1 MECRMRNLPKDLTD
15 RGLRRELQPWIRALN
30 ITDWTCE
37 KPRGKGYGTVTFLRP
52 ADGEKFL
59 RQHSEEILPGLFTR
73 NGQQRSRSR
82 LTILGTHVYCS
93 QGQKVPD
100 VYLLKSLADI
110 AEDRKLQEDKKL
122 EEQAEPEKHNAVL
135 FELLGLSCGHY
146 EYPQDHA
153 TYLPDL
159 QWSRNEIV
167 KGVIKFAKH
176 MIIVTFHYGD
186 LGQIRLEI
194 PYRTIHEAVVSTR
207 PPSFVLTL
215 WETPR
220 IFRETNQDMVELMR
234 TTGLSNQYISS
245 AQRTRLPEMP
255 HYNGGHGEILGQ
267 TLVYSFE
274 VSPKEFHHKTEQ
286 LKDKQVLTLS
296 WHNFPAIPRAYR
308 PMYAATGLKAFKAA
322 LASLPLTIPFD
333 VRFQFQA
340 LVQNGYL
347 LPQTVEELL
356 RHLQKLSVPS
366 RGAYSKS
373 RSPCP
378 ISANAIKK
386 LFLQIPF
393 PGPGADASKFS
404 LRELWSCIEA
414 NEKEVRQGL
423 LSELSSERAR
433 QNLVMVYKVQ
443 VTPTR
448 IFLQGPEAEAK
459 NRILR
464 KFPNH
469 TQYLARVQFCEEDG
483 QDLYFNSKVSL
494 SQIWSR
500 FKTVL
505 LKGIPIAGRHYDFL
519 GFSHSS
525 LRAHA
530 AWFMAPFVDDNGRL
544 QTHFQVISS
553 LGQFSHITSPARC
566 AARIG
571 QAFSETPFSISLKEL
586 GAKVEPIADVEL
598 KDGTGTRVFSD
609 GVGTISR
616 DLMEEIQ
623 WALPHKKSPPTCIQI
638 RWAGA
643 KGMLALDDTLE
654 GMVMRIRPS
663 MVKFESPDQ
672 ENLEICD
679 VANKPIPLVLNRQMI
694 KVLEDMGCSEDWFFK
709 VQSREVNRLRMI
721 TSTVDNTVVFLKRQ
735 KVADQIR
742 FSQLIRRL
750 DKLGID
756 YKRDRFLCSV
766 VETVVLRELRL
777 LKHKARIPVEKGVTL
792 FGIMDEYGFLE
803 EDEIFLTFDGLPG
816 THYRDLDNCQVLVTR
831 SPALHPG
838 DIQIRRAVVPP
849 NGHPLQ
855 SLSNCVVFS
864 QKGERDLPSQLS
876 GGDLDGDIYNIIW
889 DDLAVSSCKREFA
902 PADYPRVP
910 PLDIGREV
918 TQEDITGFFVDFM
931 ATDQL
936 GLIAIKHL
944 ILADQKAAGTVAEEC
959 RKLAELHSTA
969 VDYSKTGIRVGE
981 GELQRLGKT
990 RYRPDFLAPAP
1001 PAELKDRNE
1010 IVFDAP
1016 IIPAINDDEDDNMG
1030 PQHHFYRSDKIL
1042 GKLYRAIDEQRI
1054 WKQDI
1059 KRPNNRFGGSL
1070 WDELL
1075 LYVDEECEELGGID
1089 WESALQ
1095 EARGIR
1101 EAYEEAIWGATVDYS
1116 EHVSV
1121 PISEVEVFT
1130 GCIFSKSGTQTRR
1143 QRDKSTRLKDEFD
1156 RIAKWTES
1164 LIRKQKIESRV
1175 DDDADD
1181 DDDGHTEAGASGLEL
1196 SVACL
1201 QAGCDSSLDFKG
1213 SRTSEVFQSFKVIA
1227 ASCALRELDFAI
1239 KRQEIAAGASV
1250 MGGGYVGVNGRY

>member
-1 MECRMRNLPKDLTD
+1 MRNLPKDLTD
-15 RGLRRELQPWIRALN
+15 NGLRIQLQPLIRDLK
-30 ITDWTCE
+30 IRDWTWACQ
-37 KPRGKGYGTVTFLRP
+37 KPRGKGYGTVTFLRH

-59 RQHSEEILPGLFTR
+59 RQHSEISLPGFTR

-82 LTILGTHVYCS
+82 LTILGTYVYCS
-93 QGQKVPD
+93 QSQKVPD
-100 VYLLKSLADI
+100 TFLLKSLADN
-110 AEDRKLQEDKKL
+110 AEDRKLQD
-122 EEQAEPEKHNAVL
+122 QAEPEKHKAVF

-146 EYPQDHA
+146 EYPQGQP
-153 TYLPDL
+153 TYLPDI
-159 QWSRNEIV
+159 QWSPNEILR
-167 KGVIKFAKH
+167 GAIKFAKH
-176 MIIVTFHYGD
+176 MIIVTFHYAD
-186 LGQIRLEI
+186 QGQIRLEI
-194 PYRTIHEAVVSTR
+194 PYRSTHEIVVSTR

-215 WETPR
+215 WEAPR
-220 IFRETNQDMVELMR
+220 IFQERNQDVVSFMSAMSV
-234 TTGLSNQYISS
+234 SNHHISS
-245 AQRTRLPEMP
+245 AQRTRLPEIP
-255 HYNGGHGEILGQ
+255 HYNSGHGEILGQ

-274 VSPKEFHHKTEQ
+274 VSPREFHNKTEQ
-286 LKDKQVLTLS
+286 LKAKQVLTLAY
-296 WHNFPAIPRAYR
+296 HNFSAIPWGYQ
-308 PMYAATGLKAFKAA
+308 PMYAATGLQEFKRA
-322 LASLPLTIPFD
+322 LASLPPTIPFD
-333 VRFQFQA
+333 VSFQFQA

-347 LPQTVEELL
+347 LPQTVEQLL
-356 RHLQKLSVPS
+356 RHLMKLSAPK
-366 RGAYSKS
+366 RGANS
-373 RSPCP
+373 RSLCP
-378 ISANAIKK
+378 ISAMAVKK
-386 LFLQIPF
+386 LFSQISF
-393 PGPGADASKFS
+393 PGPETKASEFS
-404 LRELWSCIEA
+404 WREIWSYIEA
-414 NEKEVRQGL
+414 NEREVRQGL
-423 LSELSSERAR
+423 ISELSSERAR

-448 IFLQGPEAEAK
+448 IILQGPEPEAK

-469 TQYLARVQFCEEDG
+469 TQYFARVQFCEEDG
-483 QDLYFNSKVSL
+483 QDLFFNSKVSL
-494 SQIWSR
+494 EKIWTK

-505 LKGIPIAGRHYDFL
+505 LKGIPIAGRQYDFL

-530 AWFMAPFVDDNGRL
+530 AWFMAPFVDGDGRL
-544 QTHFQVISS
+544 QSYFSVIAN
-553 LGQFSHITSPARC
+553 LGKFAHITSPARC

-586 GAKVEPIADVEL
+586 GVEVEHIDDVEL
-598 KDGTGTRVFSD
+598 KDVTGTRVFSD

-623 WALPHKKSPPTCIQI
+623 WALPHKKTPPTCIQI

-679 VANKPIPLVLNRQMI
+679 VASKPIPLVLNRQMI
-694 KVLEDMGCSEDWFFK
+694 KVLEDMGCSEEWFFK
-709 VQSREVNRLRMI
+709 VQNRELNRLRMI
-721 TSTVDNTVVFLKRQ
+721 TASVDNTVVFLKRQ
-735 KVADQIR
+735 KVADQMR

-750 DKLGID
+750 HKLGID

-792 FGIMDEYGFLE
+792 FGIMDEYRFLE

-816 THYRDLDNCQVLVTR
+816 THYRDLHNRQVLVTR

-849 NGHPLQ
+849 NGHPLL

-910 PLDIGREV
+910 PLDIGRKV
-918 TQEDITGFFVDFM
+918 AREDMTDFFVHFM

-936 GLIAIKHL
+936 GLIAIKHM

-969 VDYSKTGIRVGE
+969 VDYSKTGIPVGE

-990 RYRPDFLAPAP
+990 RYRPDFMAPAP

-1010 IVFDAP
+1010 IFFDAP
-1016 IIPAINDDEDDNMG
+1016 IIAAVNDDEDDNMG
-1030 PQHHFYRSDKIL
+1030 PQYHFYRSDKIL

-1054 WKQDI
+1054 WKEDI
-1059 KRPNNRFGGSL
+1059 RRPNNRFEASL

-1075 LYVDEECEELGGID
+1075 FYVNEECEELGGID
-1089 WESALQ
+1089 WESALE

-1101 EAYEEAIWGATVDYS
+1101 QAYDDAIWGATVDFS
-1116 EHVSV
+1116 EHVSL

-1130 GCIFSKSGTQTRR
+1130 GCIFTKSGTQTRR

-1164 LIRKQKIESRV
+1164 VIRKQKIESRV
-1175 DDDADD
+1175 DDDGDD
-1181 DDDGHTEAGASGLEL
+1181 DDDDEHTEAGVSGLEL

-1201 QAGCDSSLDFKG
+1201 YMGCAPSHGATG
-1213 SRTSEVFQSFKVIA
+1213 SRTGEVFQSFKVIA

-1239 KRQEIAAGASV
+1239 KRQEIAAGAGV

>member
-1 MECRMRNLPKDLTD
+1 MECHMH
-15 RGLRRELQPWIRALN
+15 
-30 ITDWTCE
+30 WTCQ
-37 KPRGKGYGTVTFLRP
+37 KPRNKGYGTVTFLRQ

-59 RQHSEEILPGLFTR
+59 RQHSETSLPGFTR
-73 NGQQRSRSR
+73 KGQQRSRSR

-93 QGQKVPD
+93 QSQKHPD
-100 VYLLKSLADI
+100 PFLLRSLADS
-110 AEDRKLQEDKKL
+110 AEDRKLQD
-122 EEQAEPEKHNAVL
+122 QAEPEKQQNAVL
-135 FELLGLSCGHY
+135 LELLGLSCGHY
-146 EYPQDHA
+146 EYPQGYP
-153 TYLPDL
+153 TYVPDIQWLP
-159 QWSRNEIV
+159 NEIAE
-167 KGVIKFAKH
+167 GVIKFAKH
-176 MIIVTFHYGD
+176 LIIVTFSYAD
-186 LGQIRLEI
+186 LGKIRLEI
-194 PYRTIHEAVVSTR
+194 PYRTTNEIVVSTR
-207 PPSFVLTL
+207 PSSFVLTL
-215 WETPR
+215 WEAPR
-220 IFRETNQDMVELMR
+220 IFQEKDQDIVALMR
-234 TTGLSNQYISS
+234 TTDLSNHNISN
-245 AQRTRLPEMP
+245 AQRTRLPEIP
-255 HYNGGHGEILGQ
+255 HYSGGHGEILGQ

-274 VSPKEFHHKTEQ
+274 VSPKEFHYKTKQ
-286 LKDKQVLTLS
+286 LNDKQVLTLAY
-296 WHNFPAIPRAYR
+296 HNFPAIPRDYR
-308 PMYAATGLKAFKAA
+308 PMDAATGLKEFKKV
-322 LASLPLTIPFD
+322 LTTLPATIPFE
-333 VRFQFQA
+333 VQFQFQV

-347 LPQTVEELL
+347 LPQTVEKLL
-356 RHLQKLSVPS
+356 RCLKKLSVPRPGASS
-366 RGAYSKS
+366 RS

-386 LFLQIPF
+386 LFLDIPF
-393 PGPGADASKFS
+393 PGPGTDASKFNW
-404 LRELWSCIEA
+404 RELWSRIEA
-414 NEKEVRQGL
+414 NEKDVRQGL
-423 LSELSSERAR
+423 VSELSSERAR

-448 IFLQGPEAEAK
+448 ILLQGPEPEAK

-469 TQYLARVQFCEEDG
+469 TQYFARVQFCEEDG
-483 QDLYFNSKVSL
+483 QDLFFNSKVSYD
-494 SQIWSR
+494 QIWSR

-505 LKGIPIAGRHYDFL
+505 LKGIPIAGRQYNFL

-530 AWFMAPFVDDNGRL
+530 AWFMAPFVDEEGRL
-544 QTHFQVISS
+544 QTYIHVISS
-553 LGQFSHITSPARC
+553 LGQFAHITSPARC

-586 GAKVEPIADVEL
+586 GVKVEFIDDVEL
-598 KDGTGTRVFSD
+598 KDETGSRVFSD

-623 WALPHKKSPPTCIQI
+623 SALPHKKSPPTCIQI

-643 KGMLALDDTLE
+643 KGMLALDDALG

-663 MVKFESPDQ
+663 MVKFESQDK

-679 VANKPIPLVLNRQMI
+679 VASKPIPLVLNRQMI
-694 KVLEDMGCSEDWFFK
+694 KVLEDMGCSEEWFFK
-709 VQSREVNRLRMI
+709 VQNRELNRLRMI
-721 TSTVDNTVVFLKRQ
+721 TASVDNTVVFLKRQ

-750 DKLGID
+750 HKLGID
-756 YKRDRFLCSV
+756 YKTDRFLCSV

-777 LKHKARIPVEKGVTL
+777 LKNKARIPVEKGVTL
-792 FGIMDEYGFLE
+792 FGIMDEYRFLE
-803 EDEIFLTFDGLPG
+803 EDEIFLTFDGLSG
-816 THYRDLDNCQVLVTR
+816 THYRDLDNCLVLVTR

-849 NGHPLQ
+849 NGHPLL

-910 PLDIGREV
+910 PLDIRREV
-918 TQEDITGFFVDFM
+918 VREDITEFFVQFM

-944 ILADQKAAGTVAEEC
+944 ILADQKPAGTVDEEC

-969 VDYSKTGIRVGE
+969 VDYSKTGIPVAAV
-981 GELQRLGKT
+981 ELQRLGKT
-990 RYRPDFLAPAP
+990 KYRPDFLSPAP

-1016 IIPAINDDEDDNMG
+1016 IIPATDGDEDDNMG

-1054 WKQDI
+1054 WKEDI
-1059 KRPNNRFGGSL
+1059 RRRNNNNKFGHSL
-1070 WDELL
+1070 WDDLL
-1075 LYVDEECEELGGID
+1075 RYVDEECEELGGID
-1089 WESALQ
+1089 WESAEQ
-1095 EARGIR
+1095 EARGILQ
-1101 EAYEEAIWGATVDYS
+1101 AYEEAIQVATVDYS

-1130 GCIFSKSGTQTRR
+1130 GCIFTKSGTQTRR
-1143 QRDKSTRLKDEFD
+1143 QRDKSIRLKDEFD
-1156 RIAKWTES
+1156 RIAKWIES

-1181 DDDGHTEAGASGLEL
+1181 DDEGQTEYGVSGLEL

-1201 QAGCDSSLDFKG
+1201 HVGCAPNRAVAA
-1213 SRTSEVFQSFKVIA
+1213 SRTREVFQSFKVIA
-1227 ASCALRELDFAI
+1227 ASCVLRELDFAI
-1239 KRQEIAAGASV
+1239 KRQEIAAGASM

>member
-1 MECRMRNLPKDLTD
+1 MECHMRNLPKDLTD
-15 RGLRRELQPWIRALN
+15 NSLSVQLQPLIRDLK
-30 ITDWTCE
+30 ITDWTCQ
-37 KPRGKGYGTVTFLRP
+37 KPRGKSYGNVTFLRY

-59 RQHSEEILPGLFTR
+59 RQHSEIIVPGFTR
-73 NGQQRSRSR
+73 KGQQRSRSR
-82 LTILGTHVYCS
+82 LTILNAHVYCS
-93 QGQKVPD
+93 QSQKPPD
-100 VYLLKSLADI
+100 TFLLRSLADS
-110 AEDRKLQEDKKL
+110 AEDRKLQD
-122 EEQAEPEKHNAVL
+122 QAEPERHKAVL
-135 FELLGLSCGHY
+135 FKLLGLSCGHY
-146 EYPQDHA
+146 EYPQGHA
-153 TYLPDL
+153 TYFPDI
-159 QWSRNEIV
+159 QWSPNEIAD
-167 KGVIKFAKH
+167 GTIKFAKH
-176 MIIVTFHYGD
+176 MIIVTFHYAD

-194 PYRTIHEAVVSTR
+194 PYRTINEIVVSTR

-215 WETPR
+215 WEAPR
-220 IFRETNQDMVELMR
+220 IFQERNQDITALMGSM
-234 TTGLSNQYISS
+234 GLQNHYISS
-245 AQRTRLPEMP
+245 AQRTRLPEIP
-255 HYNGGHGEILGQ
+255 HYNGKHGEILGQ
-267 TLVYSFE
+267 TLVYFFE
-274 VSPKEFHHKTEQ
+274 VSPEEFHYKTER
-286 LKDKQVLTLS
+286 LKDKQVLTLD
-296 WHNFPAIPRAYR
+296 HRNFPAIPLDYR
-308 PMYAATGLKAFKAA
+308 PMYAAAGLEEFKAA
-322 LASLPLTIPFD
+322 LASLPPTIPFD

-347 LPQTVEELL
+347 LPQTVEQLL
-356 RHLQKLSVPS
+356 GILKKVSARR
-366 RGAYSKS
+366 RGASSKP

-386 LFLQIPF
+386 LFSQIPF
-393 PGPGADASKFS
+393 PGLETEASEFI
-404 LRELWSCIEA
+404 LGELWSYIEA
-414 NEKEVRQGL
+414 NENEVRQGL
-423 LSELSSERAR
+423 VSELSSERAR

-448 IFLQGPEAEAK
+448 ILLQGPEPEAK

-469 TQYLARVQFCEEDG
+469 TQYFARVQFCEEDG
-483 QDLYFNSKVSL
+483 QDLFFNSKVSL
-494 SQIWSR
+494 DQIWSR

-505 LKGIPIAGRHYDFL
+505 LKGLAIAGRQYDFL

-530 AWFMAPFVDDNGRL
+530 AWFMAPFVDEDGQL
-544 QTHFQVISS
+544 QSYFTVISR
-553 LGQFSHITSPARC
+553 LGRFTHITSPARC

-571 QAFSETPFSISLKEL
+571 QAFSETPFSIPLKDL
-586 GAKVEPIADVEL
+586 GVKVEFIDDVER
-598 KDGTGTRVFSD
+598 KGETGTRVFSD
-609 GVGTISR
+609 GVGTVSR
-616 DLMEEIQ
+616 DLMKEIQ
-623 WALPHKKSPPTCIQI
+623 RALPQKKTPPTCIQI

-643 KGMLALDDTLE
+643 KGMLALDDALE

-679 VANKPIPLVLNRQMI
+679 IANKPIPLVLNRQMI
-694 KVLEDMGCSEDWFFK
+694 KVLEDMGCSEEWFFK
-709 VQSREVNRLRMI
+709 IQNRELNRLRMI
-721 TSTVDNTVVFLKRQ
+721 TASVDNTVVFLKRQ

-750 DKLGID
+750 HILGID
-756 YKRDRFLCSV
+756 YKRDQFLCSV

-777 LKHKARIPVEKGVTL
+777 LKNKARIPVEKGVTL
-792 FGIMDEYGFLE
+792 FGIVDEYGLLE

-816 THYRDLDNCQVLVTR
+816 THYRDLDNRQVLVTR

-849 NGHPLQ
+849 NGHPLL

-889 DDLAVSSCKREFA
+889 DDFAVSSCKREFA

-910 PLDIGREV
+910 PLDIRRSVVREDM
-918 TQEDITGFFVDFM
+918 TDFFVHFM

-936 GLIAIKHL
+936 GLIAIKHM

-969 VDYSKTGIRVGE
+969 VDYSKTGIPVGE
-981 GELQRLGKT
+981 GEFQKLGNT

-1001 PAELKDRNE
+1001 LAELKDRNE
-1010 IVFDAP
+1010 IIFDAP

-1030 PQHHFYRSDKIL
+1030 PQYHFYKSDKIL

-1054 WKQDI
+1054 WKEDI
-1059 KRPNNRFGGSL
+1059 RRPKNKFGPSL

-1075 LYVDEECEELGGID
+1075 LYVNEECEELGGID

-1101 EAYEEAIWGATVDYS
+1101 HAYDDAIRGATRDYS

-1130 GCIFSKSGTQTRR
+1130 GCIFTKSGTQTRR
-1143 QRDKSTRLKDEFD
+1143 QRDKSIRLKDEFD

-1164 LIRKQKIESRV
+1164 VIRKQKIESRG

-1181 DDDGHTEAGASGLEL
+1181 DDERHTEAGVSDLEL

-1201 QAGCDSSLDFKG
+1201 HVGCAPSRGIAG
-1213 SRTSEVFQSFKVIA
+1213 SRTGEVFQSFKVIA

-1239 KRQEIAAGASV
+1239 KRQEIAAGAGV

>member
-1 MECRMRNLPKDLTD
+1 MECQLRNLPKDLTD
-15 RGLRRELQPWIRALN
+15 HSLRVQLQPLIRALN
-30 ITDWTCE
+30 LTDWTCQ
-37 KPRGKGYGTVTFLRP
+37 KPRGKGYGTVTFLHH

-59 RQHSEEILPGLFTR
+59 RQHSEISLPGFTR

-82 LTILGTHVYCS
+82 LTILGKYVYCS
-93 QGQKVPD
+93 QSNRLPD
-100 VYLLKSLADI
+100 AFLLKSLADS
-110 AEDRKLQEDKKL
+110 AEDRKLQD
-122 EEQAEPEKHNAVL
+122 QAEPERHKAVL

-146 EYPQDHA
+146 EYPQGNP
-153 TYLPDL
+153 TYLPDI
-159 QWSRNEIV
+159 QWSPNEIV
-167 KGVIKFAKH
+167 NGAIKFAKH
-176 MIIVTFHYGD
+176 MIIVTFYYAD

-194 PYRTIHEAVVSTR
+194 PYRTTHEIVVSTS
-207 PPSFVLTL
+207 PPSLVLTL
-215 WETPR
+215 WEAPR
-220 IFRETNQDMVELMR
+220 IFQEDEDIVALMK
-234 TTGLSNQYISS
+234 TTGLSNHYISS
-245 AQRTRLPEMP
+245 AQRTRLPEIP

-274 VSPKEFHHKTEQ
+274 VSPKDFYYKTEQ
-286 LKDKQVLTLS
+286 LNDKQVLTLAY
-296 WHNFPAIPRAYR
+296 HNFPAIPRAYR
-308 PMYAATGLKAFKAA
+308 PMYAAEGLKAFKVALAA
-322 LASLPLTIPFD
+322 LPPTIPFD

-347 LPQTVEELL
+347 LPQTVEQLLRCLKELL
-356 RHLQKLSVPS
+356 VRR
-366 RGAYSKS
+366 RGASSKS

-378 ISANAIKK
+378 ISANAMKK
-386 LFLQIPF
+386 LFSQISF
-393 PGPGADASKFS
+393 PGPGTDASEFS
-404 LRELWSCIEA
+404 WRELWSYIET

-423 LSELSSERAR
+423 VSELSSERAR

-448 IFLQGPEAEAK
+448 ILLQGPEPEAK

-464 KFPNH
+464 KFSNH
-469 TQYLARVQFCEEDG
+469 TQYFARVQFCEEDG
-483 QDLYFNSKVSL
+483 QDLYFNYKVSL
-494 SQIWSR
+494 DQIWSR

-505 LKGIPIAGRHYDFL
+505 LRGIPIAGRHYDFL

-530 AWFMAPFVDDNGRL
+530 AWFMAPFVDDNGHL
-544 QTHFQVISS
+544 QTYFTVISN
-553 LGQFSHITSPARC
+553 LGQFTHITSPARC

-586 GAKVEPIADVEL
+586 GVKVEFIDDVKFESE
-598 KDGTGTRVFSD
+598 TGTRVFSD

-616 DLMEEIQ
+616 DLTEEIQ
-623 WALPHKKSPPTCIQI
+623 WALPHKKTPPTCIQI

-654 GMVMRIRPS
+654 GMVMRIRPES
-663 MVKFESPDQ
+663 MVKFESQDK

-679 VANKPIPLVLNRQMI
+679 TANKPIPLVLNRQMI
-694 KVLEDMGCSEDWFFK
+694 KVLEDMGCAEEWFFK
-709 VQSREVNRLRMI
+709 VQNRELNRLRMI
-721 TSTVDNTVVFLKRQ
+721 TASVDNTVVFLKRQ
-735 KVADQIR
+735 KVAEQIR

-750 DKLGID
+750 RKLGID
-756 YKRDRFLCSV
+756 YKKDRFLCSV

-816 THYRDLDNCQVLVTR
+816 TDYRDLHNHQVLVTR

-849 NGHPLQ
+849 NGHPLL

-889 DDLAVSSCKREFA
+889 DGLAVSSCKREFP

-910 PLDIGREV
+910 PLDIGRKV
-918 TQEDITGFFVDFM
+918 VREDMTDFFVHFM

-936 GLIAIKHL
+936 GLIAIKHM
-944 ILADQKAAGTVAEEC
+944 ILADQKPAGTVAEEC

-969 VDYSKTGIRVGE
+969 VDYSKTGIPVGE

-1001 PAELKDRNE
+1001 PAELKDRTE
-1010 IVFDAP
+1010 IYFDAP
-1016 IIPAINDDEDDNMG
+1016 IIPAVNDDEDDNMG
-1030 PQHHFYRSDKIL
+1030 PQYLYYRSDKIL

-1054 WKQDI
+1054 WKEDI
-1059 KRPNNRFGGSL
+1059 KRPNNRFGPSV

-1075 LYVDEECEELGGID
+1075 LYVNEKCEELGGID

-1101 EAYEEAIWGATVDYS
+1101 QAYDDAIWGATVDYS
-1116 EHVSV
+1116 EHASLR
-1121 PISEVEVFT
+1121 ISEVEVFT
-1130 GCIFSKSGTQTRR
+1130 GCIFTKSGMQTRR

-1164 LIRKQKIESRV
+1164 VIRKQEIESRV
-1175 DDDADD
+1175 DDDADND
-1181 DDDGHTEAGASGLEL
+1181 DEGRTETGVSGLEL

-1201 QAGCDSSLDFKG
+1201 QVGCAPSRVVAG
-1213 SRTSEVFQSFKVIA
+1213 SRNGEVFQSFKVIA
-1227 ASCALRELDFAI
+1227 ASCVLRELDFAI

-1250 MGGGYVGVNGRY
+1250 MGGGYVGVNGRH

>member
-1 MECRMRNLPKDLTD
+1 MECHMRNLPNDLTD
-15 RGLRRELQPWIRALN
+15 HSLRGQLQPLIRALN
-30 ITDWTCE
+30 ISDWTCQ
-37 KPRGKGYGTVTFLRP
+37 KSRGKGYGNVTFLRY

-59 RQHSEEILPGLFTR
+59 RQHSEISLPGLTR

-82 LTILGTHVYCS
+82 LTILGRHVYCS
-93 QGQKVPD
+93 QSNKPPD
-100 VYLLKSLADI
+100 AFLLKSLADF
-110 AEDRKLQEDKKL
+110 AEDRKLQD
-122 EEQAEPEKHNAVL
+122 QAEPERHKAVL
-135 FELLGLSCGHY
+135 FELFGLSCGHY
-146 EYPQDHA
+146 EYPQDHL
-153 TYLPDL
+153 TYLPDI
-159 QWSRNEIV
+159 QWSPNEIV
-167 KGVIKFAKH
+167 NGAIKFAKY
-176 MIIVTFHYGD
+176 MIIATFSYAD
-186 LGQIRLEI
+186 LGRIRLEI
-194 PYRTIHEAVVSTR
+194 PYRTIHEIVVSPR
-207 PPSFVLTL
+207 PTSFVLTL
-215 WETPR
+215 WEAPR
-220 IFRETNQDMVELMR
+220 IFQESNQDVAALMG
-234 TTGLSNQYISS
+234 TMSLSHHYISS
-245 AQRTRLPEMP
+245 VQRARLPEIP
-255 HYNGGHGEILGQ
+255 HYNRGHGEILGQ
-267 TLVYSFE
+267 TLVYSFA
-274 VSPKEFHHKTEQ
+274 VSPEEFHYKTEQ
-286 LKDKQVLTLS
+286 LKDKQVLTLAYHDFS
-296 WHNFPAIPRAYR
+296 AIPLAYR
-308 PMYAATGLKAFKAA
+308 PMDAATGLKEFKGA
-322 LASLPLTIPFD
+322 LASLPPTIPFD

-347 LPQTVEELL
+347 LPQTVEQLL
-356 RHLQKLSVPS
+356 RPLMKLSVPR

-386 LFLQIPF
+386 LFSQIPF
-393 PGPGADASKFS
+393 PGPEIEASEFS
-404 LRELWSCIEA
+404 WRKLWSYIEA

-423 LSELSSERAR
+423 VSELSSERAR

-448 IFLQGPEAEAK
+448 ILLQGPEPETK

-469 TQYLARVQFCEEDG
+469 AQYFARVQFCEEDG
-483 QDLYFNSKVSL
+483 QDLYYNSKVSL
-494 SQIWSR
+494 DQIWSR

-505 LKGIPIAGRHYDFL
+505 LKGIPIAGRQYDFL

-544 QTHFQVISS
+544 QTCIQVISN
-553 LGQFSHITSPARC
+553 LGNFTHITSPARC

-586 GAKVEPIADVEL
+586 GVKIEYTDDV
-598 KDGTGTRVFSD
+598 KFKGKTGTRVFSD

-623 WALPHKKSPPTCIQI
+623 WALPQKKTPPTCIQI

-654 GMVMRIRPS
+654 GMVMRIRPES
-663 MVKFESPDQ
+663 MVKFQSQDK

-679 VANKPIPLVLNRQMI
+679 IANKPIPLVLNRQMI
-694 KVLEDMGCSEDWFFK
+694 KVLEDMGCSEEWFFK
-709 VQSREVNRLRMI
+709 VQNREVNRLRMI
-721 TSTVDNTVVFLKRQ
+721 TASVDNTVVFLKRQ

-750 DKLGID
+750 HKLGID
-756 YKRDRFLCSV
+756 YRKDRFLCSV

-792 FGIMDEYGFLE
+792 FGIMDEYRFLE

-816 THYRDLDNCQVLVTR
+816 TRYRDLDNRQVLVTR

-849 NGHPLQ
+849 NGHPLL

-918 TQEDITGFFVDFM
+918 TREDMTEFFVHFM

-936 GLIAIKHL
+936 GLIAIKHM

-969 VDYSKTGIRVGE
+969 VDYSKTGVPVGE

-1010 IVFDAP
+1010 IFFDAP
-1016 IIPAINDDEDDNMG
+1016 IVTATNDDEDDNMG

-1054 WKQDI
+1054 WKEDI
-1059 KRPNNRFGGSL
+1059 RCPINRFGPSV

-1075 LYVDEECEELGGID
+1075 LYVNEECEELGGVD
-1089 WESALQ
+1089 WESAMQ

-1101 EAYEEAIWGATVDYS
+1101 QAYDDAIREAAVGYS
-1116 EHVSV
+1116 EHASV

-1130 GCIFSKSGTQTRR
+1130 GCIFTKSGTQTRR

-1181 DDDGHTEAGASGLEL
+1181 DDERYTEAGVSGLEL

-1201 QAGCDSSLDFKG
+1201 HVGRASSRAAAG
-1213 SRTSEVFQSFKVIA
+1213 SRTGGDFQSFKVIA

-1239 KRQEIAAGASV
+1239 KRQEIAAGAGV
-1250 MGGGYVGVNGRY
+1250 IGGGYVGVNGRY

>member
-1 MECRMRNLPKDLTD
+1 MECYMRNLPKDLTD
-15 RGLRRELQPWIRALN
+15 HSLRGQLQPLIRGLN
-30 ITDWTCE
+30 ITDWTCQ
-37 KPRGKGYGTVTFLRP
+37 KPRGKSYGTVTFLRH

-59 RQHSEEILPGLFTR
+59 RQHSEISLPGFTR
-73 NGQQRSRSR
+73 NGQPRSRSR
-82 LTILGTHVYCS
+82 LTILSMCVYCS
-93 QGQKVPD
+93 QSKKLPD
-100 VYLLKSLADI
+100 PFLLKSLANS
-110 AEDRKLQEDKKL
+110 AEDRKLQD
-122 EEQAEPEKHNAVL
+122 QAEPERHKAVL
-135 FELLGLSCGHY
+135 FELLSLSCGHY
-146 EYPQDHA
+146 EYPQDDP
-153 TYLPDL
+153 TYLPDI
-159 QWSRNEIV
+159 QWSPNEIV
-167 KGVIKFAKH
+167 NGVIKFAKH
-176 MIIVTFHYGD
+176 MIIVTFHYAD
-186 LGQIRLEI
+186 LGQVRLEI
-194 PYRTIHEAVVSTR
+194 PYRIIHEIVVSTR

-215 WETPR
+215 WEAPR
-220 IFRETNQDMVELMR
+220 IFQERNQEDIIELMR
-234 TTGLSNQYISS
+234 TTGLSNHYISS

-274 VSPKEFHHKTEQ
+274 VSPQEFHYKTEQ
-286 LKDKQVLTLS
+286 LKDKQVLTLVY
-296 WHNFPAIPRAYR
+296 HNFSVIPWVYR
-308 PMYAATGLKAFKAA
+308 PMYTAEGLKAFKAVLAA
-322 LASLPLTIPFD
+322 LPPTIPFE

-347 LPQTVEELL
+347 LPQTVEQLL
-356 RHLQKLSVPS
+356 RHLMKLSVPR
-366 RGAYSKS
+366 RGASSKS

-378 ISANAIKK
+378 ISANAVKK
-386 LFLQIPF
+386 LFSQISF
-393 PGPGADASKFS
+393 PGPGTNASDFS
-404 LRELWSCIEA
+404 WRELWSYIEA
-414 NEKEVRQGL
+414 NEKEVLQGMV
-423 LSELSSERAR
+423 SELSSERAR

-448 IFLQGPEAEAK
+448 ILLQGPEPEAK

-464 KFPNH
+464 KFPKH
-469 TQYLARVQFCEEDG
+469 TQYFARVQFCEEDG
-483 QDLYFNSKVSL
+483 QDLFYNSKVSL
-494 SQIWSR
+494 DQIWSR

-505 LKGIPIAGRHYDFL
+505 LKGIPIAGRQYDFL

-530 AWFMAPFVDDNGRL
+530 AWFMAPFVDDDRGL
-544 QTHFQVISS
+544 QSHITVISNP
-553 LGQFSHITSPARC
+553 GQFGHITSPARC

-571 QAFSETPFSISLKEL
+571 QAFSETPFSIPLKDL
-586 GAKVEPIADVEL
+586 GAKVEFIDDVKFEYE
-598 KDGTGTRVFSD
+598 TGTRVFSD

-616 DLMEEIQ
+616 ELMEEIQ
-623 WALPHKKSPPTCIQI
+623 WALPQRKTPPTCIQI

-654 GMVMRIRPS
+654 GMVMRIRPES
-663 MVKFESPDQ
+663 MVKFESQDKDD
-672 ENLEICD
+672 LEICD

-694 KVLEDMGCSEDWFFK
+694 KVLEDMGCSEEWFFK
-709 VQSREVNRLRMI
+709 VQNREVKRLRMI
-721 TSTVDNTVVFLKRQ
+721 TASVDNTVVFLKQQ

-750 DKLGID
+750 RKLGID
-756 YKRDRFLCSV
+756 YKRDQFLCSV

-816 THYRDLDNCQVLVTR
+816 THYRDLDNRQVLVTR

-849 NGHPLQ
+849 HGHPLL

-889 DDLAVSSCKREFA
+889 DDFAVSSCQREFP

-910 PLDIGREV
+910 PHDIGRKV
-918 TQEDITGFFVDFM
+918 AREDMTDFFVHFM

-944 ILADQKAAGTVAEEC
+944 ILADQKPAGTVAEEC
-959 RKLAELHSTA
+959 RKLAELHSIA
-969 VDYSKTGIRVGE
+969 VDYSKTGIPVGE

-1010 IVFDAP
+1010 IIFDAP
-1016 IIPAINDDEDDNMG
+1016 VIPAVDGDEDDNTG
-1030 PQHHFYRSDKIL
+1030 PQHYFYISEKIL

-1054 WKQDI
+1054 WKEDI
-1059 KRPNNRFGGSL
+1059 RRRNNRFGPSV

-1075 LYVDEECEELGGID
+1075 LYVNEQCEEFGGID
-1089 WESALQ
+1089 WESVMQ

-1101 EAYEEAIWGATVDYS
+1101 QAYDDAIWGATVDYS
-1116 EHVSV
+1116 EHASV

-1130 GCIFSKSGTQTRR
+1130 GCIFNKTGTQTRR
-1143 QRDKSTRLKDEFD
+1143 QRDRSIRLKDEFD

-1164 LIRKQKIESRV
+1164 VIRKQKIESRV

-1181 DDDGHTEAGASGLEL
+1181 DDDGRTEAGVSGLKL

-1201 QAGCDSSLDFKG
+1201 HEGCAPSRGVTG
-1213 SRTSEVFQSFKVIA
+1213 SRTGEVFQSFKVIA
-1227 ASCALRELDFAI
+1227 ASCALRELDLAI

>member
-1 MECRMRNLPKDLTD
+1 MECYMKNLPVDLTD
-15 RGLRRELQPWIRALN
+15 NSLRAQLQPLIRRLN
-30 ITDWTCE
+30 ITDWTCQ
-37 KPRGKGYGTVTFLRP
+37 KPRGKRYGSVTFLHH

-59 RQHSEEILPGLFTR
+59 RQHSEISVPGFTR
-73 NGQQRSRSR
+73 KGQPRSRSR

-93 QGQKVPD
+93 QSKKDPD
-100 VYLLKSLADI
+100 AFLLKSLADS
-110 AEDRKLQEDKKL
+110 AEDRKLQE
-122 EEQAEPEKHNAVL
+122 QVEPERHKAVL
-135 FELLGLSCGHY
+135 FQLLGLSCGHY
-146 EYPQDHA
+146 EYPQDNP
-153 TYLPDL
+153 TYLPDI
-159 QWSRNEIV
+159 QWSPNEIV
-167 KGVIKFAKH
+167 NGVIKFAKH
-176 MIIVTFHYGD
+176 MIIVTFYYAN
-186 LGQIRLEI
+186 LGQFRLEI
-194 PYRTIHEAVVSTR
+194 PYRTIHETVVTTR
-207 PPSFVLTL
+207 PTSFVLTL
-215 WETPR
+215 WEAPR
-220 IFRETNQDMVELMR
+220 IFQESNQDIAELMR
-234 TTGLSNQYISS
+234 TTGLSNRHTPT
-245 AQRTRLPEMP
+245 AQRTRLPEIP

-274 VSPKEFHHKTEQ
+274 VSPQDFHYKTGR
-286 LKDKQVLTLS
+286 LKDKQVLTLDPPDLS
-296 WHNFPAIPRAYR
+296 AIPRAYR
-308 PMYAATGLKAFKAA
+308 PMYAAEGLKAFKVVLAA
-322 LASLPLTIPFD
+322 LPPTIPFE

-347 LPQTVEELL
+347 LPQTVEQLL
-356 RHLQKLSVPS
+356 HHLMKLSVPR
-366 RGAYSKS
+366 RGAPSKS

-378 ISANAIKK
+378 ISANAVKK
-386 LFLQIPF
+386 LFLQISF
-393 PGPGADASKFS
+393 PGPGTNASDFS
-404 LRELWSCIEA
+404 GRKLWSYIEA

-423 LSELSSERAR
+423 VSELSSERAR

-448 IFLQGPEAEAK
+448 ILLQGPEPEAK

-464 KFPNH
+464 KFPKH
-469 TQYLARVQFCEEDG
+469 TQYFARVQFCEEDG
-483 QDLYFNSKVSL
+483 QDLFYNWKVSL
-494 SQIWSR
+494 DQIWSR

-505 LKGIPIAGRHYDFL
+505 LKGIPIAGRQYNFL

-530 AWFMAPFVDDNGRL
+530 AWFMAPFVDDDGSL
-544 QTHFQVISS
+544 QSYMTVISN
-553 LGQFSHITSPARC
+553 LGQFAHITSPARC

-571 QAFSETPFSISLKEL
+571 QAFSETPFSISLKDL
-586 GAKVEPIADVEL
+586 GAKVEFIDDV
-598 KDGTGTRVFSD
+598 KFQDKTGTRIFSD

-623 WALPHKKSPPTCIQI
+623 WALPQKKTPPTCIQI

-654 GMVMRIRPS
+654 GMVMRIRPES
-663 MVKFESPDQ
+663 MVKFESQDKDD
-672 ENLEICD
+672 LEICD

-694 KVLEDMGCSEDWFFK
+694 KVLEDMGCSEEWFSK
-709 VQSREVNRLRMI
+709 VQNREVNRLRMI
-721 TSTVDNTVVFLKRQ
+721 TASVDNTVVFLKQQ

-742 FSQLIRRL
+742 FSQLVRRL
-750 DKLGID
+750 RKL
-756 YKRDRFLCSV
+756 
-766 VETVVLRELRL
+766 
-777 LKHKARIPVEKGVTL
+777 ARIPVEKGVTL
-792 FGIMDEYGFLE
+792 FGVMDEYRFLE

-816 THYRDLDNCQVLVTR
+816 THYRDLDNRQVLVTR

-849 NGHPLQ
+849 HGHPLL

-889 DDLAVSSCKREFA
+889 DDFAVSSCQREFA

-910 PLDIGREV
+910 PLDIGRKV
-918 TQEDITGFFVDFM
+918 VPEDMTDFFVHFM

-944 ILADQKAAGTVAEEC
+944 ILADQKPAGTVAEEC
-959 RKLAELHSTA
+959 QKLAALHSTA
-969 VDYSKTGIRVGE
+969 VDYSKTGIPVGE
-981 GELQRLGKT
+981 GELQKLGKT

-1010 IVFDAP
+1010 IIFDAP
-1016 IIPAINDDEDDNMG
+1016 VIPAIDGDEDDNMG

-1054 WKQDI
+1054 
-1059 KRPNNRFGGSL
+1059 
-1070 WDELL
+1070 
-1075 LYVDEECEELGGID
+1075 CEDLGGID
-1089 WESALQ
+1089 WESAMQ

-1101 EAYEEAIWGATVDYS
+1101 QVYDDAIWGATVDYS
-1116 EHVSV
+1116 EHASV

-1130 GCIFSKSGTQTRR
+1130 GCIFNKTGTQTRR
-1143 QRDKSTRLKDEFD
+1143 QRDRSIRLKDEFD
-1156 RIAKWTES
+1156 RIAKWTQS
-1164 LIRKQKIESRV
+1164 VIRKQKIESRV

-1181 DDDGHTEAGASGLEL
+1181 DDDGHTEAGVSGLEL

-1201 QAGCDSSLDFKG
+1201 REGCAPSRGVAG
-1213 SRTSEVFQSFKVIA
+1213 SRTGKVFQSFKVIA